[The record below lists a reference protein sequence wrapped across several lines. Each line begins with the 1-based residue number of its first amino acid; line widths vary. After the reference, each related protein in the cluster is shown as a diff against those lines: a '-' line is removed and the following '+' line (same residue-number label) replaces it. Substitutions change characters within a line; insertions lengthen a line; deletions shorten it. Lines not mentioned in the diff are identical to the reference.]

1 MYTYGTRHG
10 PGCDHM
16 KLAHCKKCHTPI
28 VRWDEQG
35 LRRQA
40 DLVALDSHQLAHA
53 WLDGHTTY
61 RVETLHRQQWANPH
75 RPSLFNR
82 RLLADQLR
90 TGQPS
95 RATVLVAH
103 TCGTQV
109 VDVDQALDTWQAR
122 DRAAFRPAPTPA
134 PIYEG
139 LPF

>member
-1 MYTYGTRHG
+1 
-10 PGCDHM
+10 M
-16 KLAHCKKCHTPI
+16 KLAACKECQAPI
-28 VRWDEQG
+28 VRWDDVG
-35 LRRQA
+35 LTRTA
-40 DLVALDSHQLAHA
+40 DLTALDTHQLAHA
-53 WLDGHTTY
+53 WLNGQTTY
-61 RVETLHRQQWANPH
+61 RIQTLYRVQWANPH

-122 DRAAFRPAPTPA
+122 DRAAFRPTQTPA